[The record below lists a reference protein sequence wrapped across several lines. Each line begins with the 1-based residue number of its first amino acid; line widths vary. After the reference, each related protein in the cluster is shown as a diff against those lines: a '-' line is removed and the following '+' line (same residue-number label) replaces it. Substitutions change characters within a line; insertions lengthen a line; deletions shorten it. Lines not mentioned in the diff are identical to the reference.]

1 MGAFDDAW
9 QLLKAL
15 PEQQAFS
22 AYVRRPKTMGGPLDV
37 HNYDRPNKYGY
48 QTDRY
53 QTVHPAILGMLS
65 RRSGSRSGKPNLH
78 VQTEHS
84 MKNPYGKNIEL
95 TDSLDAGQFIGD
107 DVRDEDFAQRQ
118 RGSLFQEKYV
128 EEGPTDNEP
137 SFIRYEDEYG
147 EPPVGP
153 DTRFRP
159 PQIG

>member
-22 AYVRRPKTMGGPLDV
+22 AYVRRPKTMGGPLGV
-37 HNYDRPNKYGY
+37 ENYDRPNKYGY

-53 QTVHPAILGMLS
+53 GTVHPAIIGMLS
-65 RRSGSRSGKPNLH
+65 IRDRYRQPNLH

-84 MKNPYGKNIEL
+84 MKNPYGTNIEL
-95 TDSLDAGQFIGD
+95 TDSLDARQFIAD
-107 DVRDEDFAQRQ
+107 EASDEDFAQRQ
-118 RGSLFQEKYV
+118 RGSLFQEPYV

-137 SFIRYEDEYG
+137 PFIRYEDEYG
-147 EPPVGP
+147 EPPVGI